1 MKKGRYFDRWL
12 GNGDVRQQ
20 LWLLITI
27 VLLGAGLRFFQL
39 DRESLW
45 VDEIATAKLIREE
58 SFTVLWQ
65 KILHEE
71 ISPPLYF
78 VTLWGWS
85 RLWGLSE
92 WGMRSFSAVM
102 GSIALILFLHLARL
116 LLPPPWQWKA
126 VLLFALSP
134 MLVAASQEARMY
146 ALLLVLWLWGMIALW
161 QGLEGNEQSV
171 QWSVIPLTLALY
183 THPYGGF
190 LLLLWISAVGLYARR
205 RKRWRLLR
213 PAVIAGL
220 LFLPWLF
227 HWYEWMLD
235 GRLAQKHWI
244 APLSWKAPVG
254 LALLFAGWVPP
265 FPKNFAVA
273 VQGITLVW
281 SIAVALS
288 AGILWGAVAVS
299 VGRVWTGRDR
309 SIALLHLWLWL
320 PLVVVALLSLTWMPL
335 WVHRYF
341 IGLYPAA
348 LLLAVAGLDRLS
360 ERTSRWLFTALNL
373 ALVILLLRLFTEPH
387 KEQWREA
394 VRMIEEQ
401 AQPGDAVL
409 FQPGFLSDAYQ
420 YYARRTDLQVYRFPV
435 IPRKLQKS
443 DADTVQM
450 LARQYD
456 RLWYVFSPLH
466 QYDPAEV
473 ILQTLRETHAVRSHY
488 RFYGVEVLLH
498 VRQGSEHRK
507 ECQLQPGRKDRRTSL

>member
-1 MKKGRYFDRWL
+1 MKKGRYFDGRL
-12 GNGDVRQQ
+12 GVSDVRQQ
-20 LWLLITI
+20 LWLLIAI
-27 VLLGAGLRFFQL
+27 VVLGIGLRFFQL

-45 VDEIATAKLIREE
+45 VDEIATAKLIKEQ
-58 SFTVLWQ
+58 SCTALWQ

-78 VTLWGWS
+78 VMLWGWS

-92 WGMRSFSAVM
+92 WGMRSFSAAM
-102 GSIALILFLHLARL
+102 GSIALILFLRLGRL

-161 QGLEGNEQSV
+161 QGLEGNERAV

-190 LLLLWISAVGLYARR
+190 LLLLWISAVGLYAQR

-244 APLSWKAPVG
+244 APLSWKALVG

-265 FPKNFAVA
+265 FPKDLEVV
-273 VQGITLVW
+273 VQGINLVW

-299 VGRVWTGRDR
+299 VGRVRTGRDR
-309 SIALLHLWLWL
+309 STALLHLWLWL
-320 PLVVVALLSLTWMPL
+320 PLVLVALFSLTWMPL

-348 LLLAVAGLDRLS
+348 LLLTVVGFTRLS
-360 ERTSRWLFTALNL
+360 ERTSRWLFAALSL
-373 ALVILLLRLFTEPH
+373 ALVVLLLRLFAEPH

-394 VRMIEEQ
+394 VQMIEEQ
-401 AQPGDAVL
+401 AQSGDAVL

-420 YYARRTDLQVYRFPV
+420 YYVHRTDLQVYRFPV

-466 QYDPAEV
+466 QYDPEGV
-473 ILQTLRETHAVRSHY
+473 ILQTLRATHTVRSHY

-498 VRQGSEHRK
+498 VRRGAERRK
-507 ECQLQPGRKDRRTSL
+507 GTPASAGKKR